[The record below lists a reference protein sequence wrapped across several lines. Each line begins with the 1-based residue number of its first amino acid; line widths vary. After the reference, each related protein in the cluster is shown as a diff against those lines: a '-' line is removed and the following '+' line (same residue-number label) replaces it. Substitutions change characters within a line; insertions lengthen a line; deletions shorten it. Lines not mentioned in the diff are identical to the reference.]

1 VRWLRD
7 SVIKGLI
14 IEGRGGIA
22 PARVHSHSI
31 LGPVTPGLPDLL
43 LPSAR
48 IIVPVPGDHWE
59 PALFLIERY
68 SPPAIRAVWTDQ
80 HRLELWL
87 RIEILACEAWA
98 TLGRIP
104 ASALPKIRKG
114 TFDVEKI
121 AEVEARVGHDVIAFL
136 TVLNESIG
144 QPEAR
149 YVHLGMTSQDL
160 NDTSMAVQLVESS
173 RIIARDLATV
183 REAAAVL
190 AVRHRRTLMAGR
202 THGVVAEPITF
213 GFKVA
218 GWVAELDRA
227 QDRLARAEVEVAVGR
242 VSGAVGTHATV
253 DPKVEEHVCQE
264 LGLVPD
270 DVSTQVVARDRHAS
284 FMSALALVAGTL
296 ERIATEVRHLQ
307 RSEVGEAFEPFGKEQ
322 KGSSAMPHKRNPVL
336 TERVCGLARVVR
348 GHLVT
353 ALENTALW
361 HERDI
366 SHSSAER
373 IILPDACAVVDYMAL
388 EMAKVLSG
396 LDVRPERMLRNL
408 HFGGGVVFSQRVLL
422 ALVDS
427 GMSREDAYLV
437 VQKAAMRAMEEDGA
451 GFRDLLEKDG
461 EVMTRIGSKLNEV
474 FDPWAG
480 LEHTDLAYERLGLAV
495 KSK

>member
-1 VRWLRD
+1 
-7 SVIKGLI
+7 
-14 IEGRGGIA
+14 
-22 PARVHSHSI
+22 
-31 LGPVTPGLPDLL
+31 
-43 LPSAR
+43 
-48 IIVPVPGDHWE
+48 
-59 PALFLIERY
+59 LIERY
-68 SPPAIRAVWTDQ
+68 SPPAIRAVWSDQ

-114 TFDVEKI
+114 TFDAEKI
-121 AEVEARVGHDVIAFL
+121 AEVEGRVGHDVIAFL

-149 YVHLGMTSQDL
+149 YVHMGMTSQDL
-160 NDTSMAVQLVESS
+160 NDTAMAVQLVESA
-173 RIIARDLATV
+173 RLIASDVASV
-183 REAAAVL
+183 REAAAEL
-190 AVRHRRTLMAGR
+190 AIRHRRTLMAGR

-227 QDRLARAEVEVAVGR
+227 QDRLAHAADEVAVGR
-242 VSGAVGTHATV
+242 VSGAVGTHATI
-253 DPKVEEHVCQE
+253 DPKVEEYVCTE
-264 LGLVPD
+264 LGLRPD
-270 DVSTQVVARDRHAS
+270 AVSTQVVARDRHAS
-284 FMSALALVAGTL
+284 FMSALALSAGTL
-296 ERIATEVRHLQ
+296 ERIATEIRHLQ
-307 RSEVGEAFEPFGKEQ
+307 RSEIGEAFEPFGKEQ

-373 IILPDACAVVDYMAL
+373 IIFPDACAVVDYMSQ
-388 EMAKVLSG
+388 EMARVLRG
-396 LDVRPERMLRNL
+396 LEVRPDRMLRNL
-408 HFGGGVVFSQRVLL
+408 DIGGGVVFSQRVLL

-427 GMSREDAYLV
+427 GMSREDAYLI
-437 VQKAAMRAMEEDGA
+437 VQKAAMRAMDGQENSKET
-451 GFRDLLEKDG
+451 GFRTLLENDV
-461 EVMTRIGSKLNEV
+461 EVMSRIGSKLDDV

-480 LEHTDLAYERLGLAV
+480 LEHTDLAYDRLGLGV
-495 KSK
+495 KAK

>member
-1 VRWLRD
+1 M
-7 SVIKGLI
+7 
-14 IEGRGGIA
+14 
-22 PARVHSHSI
+22 
-31 LGPVTPGLPDLL
+31 
-43 LPSAR
+43 
-48 IIVPVPGDHWE
+48 
-59 PALFLIERY
+59 IERY
-68 SPPAIRAVWTDQ
+68 SPPAIRAVWSDQ

-114 TFDVEKI
+114 TFDADKI
-121 AEVEARVGHDVIAFL
+121 AEVEGRVGHDVIAFL

-149 YVHLGMTSQDL
+149 YVHIGMTSQDL
-160 NDTSMAVQLVESS
+160 NDTATAVQLVESA
-173 RIIARDLATV
+173 RLIAVDLASV
-183 REAAAVL
+183 RDAAAEL
-190 AVRHRRTLMAGR
+190 AIRHRRTLMAGR

-227 QDRLARAEVEVAVGR
+227 QDRLARAADEVAVGR
-242 VSGAVGTHATV
+242 VSGAVGTHATI
-253 DPKVEEHVCQE
+253 DPKVEEYVCTE
-264 LGLVPD
+264 LGLRPD
-270 DVSTQVVARDRHAS
+270 AVSTQVVARDRHAS

-296 ERIATEVRHLQ
+296 ERIATEIRHLQ
-307 RSEVGEAFEPFGKEQ
+307 RTEVGEAFEPFGKEQ

-348 GHLVT
+348 GQLVT

-373 IILPDACAVVDYMAL
+373 IIFPDACALVDYMSQ
-388 EMAKVLSG
+388 EMARVLRG
-396 LDVRPERMLRNL
+396 LDVRPDKMLRNL
-408 HFGGGVVFSQRVLL
+408 DVGGGVVFSQRVLL

-427 GMSREDAYLV
+427 GMSREDAYLI
-437 VQKAAMRAMEEDGA
+437 VQKAAMRAMDGDEA
-451 GFRDLLEKDG
+451 GFRKLLEKDT
-461 EVMTRIGSKLNEV
+461 EVMSRIGTKLDEA

-495 KSK
+495 KAK

>member
-1 VRWLRD
+1 
-7 SVIKGLI
+7 
-14 IEGRGGIA
+14 
-22 PARVHSHSI
+22 
-31 LGPVTPGLPDLL
+31 
-43 LPSAR
+43 
-48 IIVPVPGDHWE
+48 
-59 PALFLIERY
+59 LIERY
-68 SPPAIRAVWTDQ
+68 SPPAIRAVWSDQ

-87 RIEILACEAWA
+87 RIEILACEGWA
-98 TLGRIP
+98 SLGRIP

-149 YVHLGMTSQDL
+149 YVHMGMTSQDL
-160 NDTSMAVQLVESS
+160 NDTATAVQLVESA
-173 RIIARDLATV
+173 RIITGDLASV
-183 REAAAVL
+183 REAAAEL

-227 QDRLARAEVEVAVGR
+227 LERLARATEEIAVGR
-242 VSGAVGTHATV
+242 VSGAVGTHATI
-253 DPKVEEHVCQE
+253 DPRVEEHVCGE
-264 LGLVPD
+264 LGLRPD
-270 DVSTQVVARDRHAS
+270 EVSTQVVARDRHAS
-284 FMSALALVAGTL
+284 FVSALALVAGTL
-296 ERIATEVRHLQ
+296 ERIATEIRHLQ

-348 GHLVT
+348 GQLVT

-373 IILPDACAVVDYMAL
+373 IIFPDACALVDYMSQ
-388 EMAKVLSG
+388 EMARVLRG
-396 LDVRPERMLRNL
+396 LEVRPDRMLRNL
-408 HFGGGVVFSQRVLL
+408 DIGGGVVFSQRVLL
-422 ALVDS
+422 ALVES
-427 GMSREDAYLV
+427 GMSREDAYLI
-437 VQKAAMRAMEEDGA
+437 VQKAAMRAMEDDGP
-451 GFRDLLEKDG
+451 GFRKLLEGDA
-461 EVMTRIGSKLNEV
+461 EVMSRIGSMLDEV

-480 LEHTDLAYERLGLAV
+480 LEHTDLAYERLGLGV

>member
-1 VRWLRD
+1 
-7 SVIKGLI
+7 
-14 IEGRGGIA
+14 
-22 PARVHSHSI
+22 
-31 LGPVTPGLPDLL
+31 
-43 LPSAR
+43 
-48 IIVPVPGDHWE
+48 
-59 PALFLIERY
+59 LIERY
-68 SPPAIRAVWTDQ
+68 SPPAIREVWSDQ

-87 RIEILACEAWA
+87 RIEVLACEAWA

-104 ASALPKIRKG
+104 ASALPKIRTG
-114 TFDVEKI
+114 TFDKDRI

-160 NDTSMAVQLVESS
+160 NDTAMAVQLVESG
-173 RIIARDLATV
+173 RLIAGDLASV
-183 REAAAVL
+183 RQASAEL
-190 AVRHRRTLMAGR
+190 AIRHRRTLMAGR

-227 QDRLARAEVEVAVGR
+227 QERLERATDEIAVGR
-242 VSGAVGTHATV
+242 VSGAVGTHATI
-253 DPKVEEHVCQE
+253 DPRVEEHVCQE
-264 LGLVPD
+264 LGLRPD
-270 DVSTQVVARDRHAS
+270 TVSTQVVARDRHAS
-284 FMSALALVAGTL
+284 YMSALALVAGTL
-296 ERIATEVRHLQ
+296 ERIATEIRHLQ

-373 IILPDACAVVDYMAL
+373 IIFPDACAMVDYMSQ
-388 EMAKVLSG
+388 EMAKVLGG

-408 HFGGGVVFSQRVLL
+408 HFGGDVVFSQRVLL

-427 GMSREDAYLV
+427 GMSREDAYPV
-437 VQKAAMRAMEEDGA
+437 VQKAAMRSMEEDGP
-451 GFRDLLEKDG
+451 GFRKLLENDSD
-461 EVMTRIGSKLNEV
+461 VMTRIGSKLDEV

-480 LEHTDLAYERLGLAV
+480 LEHTDLVYERLALGV
-495 KSK
+495 KAK